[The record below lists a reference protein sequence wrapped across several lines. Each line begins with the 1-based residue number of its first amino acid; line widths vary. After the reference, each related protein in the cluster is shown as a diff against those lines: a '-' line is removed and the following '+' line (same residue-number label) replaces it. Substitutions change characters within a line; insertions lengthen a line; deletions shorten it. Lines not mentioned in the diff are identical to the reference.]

1 MLNEVERKQRL
12 AELEYER
19 KQICEQRG
27 IPYFEVQSI
36 DLIAS
41 MSNLL
46 LSK

>member
-12 AELEYER
+12 AELENER
-19 KQICEQRG
+19 KKICEQRG

-36 DLIAS
+36 DLIATLPE
-41 MSNLL
+41 LL